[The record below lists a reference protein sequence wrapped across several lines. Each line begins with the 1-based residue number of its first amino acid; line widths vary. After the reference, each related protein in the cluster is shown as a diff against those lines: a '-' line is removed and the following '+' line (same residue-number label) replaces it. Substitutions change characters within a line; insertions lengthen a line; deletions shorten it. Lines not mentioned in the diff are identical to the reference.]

1 MSTYYWTASNNS
13 SYLNGRRSAKTLR
26 GAVIAGRRY
35 VAEELYGEGR
45 LTITDAAGDLIRED
59 ERSIFSAYRWIT
71 TATAD

>member
-35 VAEELYGEGR
+35 VAGELYGEGR

-59 ERSIFSAYRWIT
+59 ERSIFTGYRWT
-71 TATAD
+71 KMASS